1 MARSADSYR
10 AVAEAAWRWVLDQV
24 RWDAGAWI
32 PESVGGPEPVAVPEY
47 RDNGMHSGL
56 GGLAHVLAEIKL
68 SRPWTAEEQ
77 TLADAIAEQIRA
89 AIAEEENYTFFDGL
103 VSHIGV
109 LTSLGVPGSDAAVE
123 RLLELAEPDG
133 WPSSFA
139 DPDRYLPG
147 ARINDMTL
155 GTAGVL
161 LGALWARRSGVEGS
175 TRLAEQAVTVLRA
188 EAVSRPTGL
197 DWPFIPERYLIE
209 PRASMPNLSHGL
221 AGIAA
226 TLAIAGVELGRPEL
240 LAAALSGAEHLVTLT
255 VSDSE
260 GLLVPRLVPIRE
272 DSDLDPVTYNWCHG
286 PAGTSLLF
294 AALQH
299 ADVNDVAGESPVTWR
314 RRCNHSV
321 RMSGLPERLYP
332 GFWDNDG
339 RCCGTTGV
347 ADVLLDSWQSTGDQV
362 DLDFALSLAD
372 TLVERAVRDEQH
384 AYWQFI
390 EHRDEVPLLPP
401 GVGWMQGAAGIAA
414 YLFRAA
420 RVVEDGRTAATALRM
435 ENWWAALSAPD
446 LGGGEEG
453 RGARAVG

>member
-1 MARSADSYR
+1 MACSADSYR
-10 AVAEAAWRWVLDQV
+10 EVADAAWRWVLDQV
-24 RWDAGAWI
+24 RWDDGAWI
-32 PESVGGPEPVAVPEY
+32 PESVGGTGPVEVPAY

-68 SRPWTAEEQ
+68 SRPWAGEEQ
-77 TLADAIAEQIRA
+77 RLAAAMGEQIRA
-89 AIAEEENYTFFDGL
+89 AIVEEDNCTFFDGL

-109 LTSLGVPGSDAAVE
+109 LTSLGLPGSDAAVE
-123 RLLELAEPDG
+123 RLLALAEPDG
-133 WPSSFA
+133 WPSSFV
-139 DPDRYLPG
+139 DPERYLAG

-161 LGALWARRSGVEGS
+161 LGALWARRSGVEGA
-175 TRLAEQAVTVLRA
+175 TRLAEQAVAVLRT

-197 DWPFIPERYLIE
+197 DWPFIPERFMIE

-240 LAAALSGAEHLVTLT
+240 IAAAQSGAEHLVTLT
-255 VSDSE
+255 VSDNQ

-299 ADVNDVAGESPVTWR
+299 AGVDEVAGESPVTWR
-314 RRCNHSV
+314 RRCSHSV

-347 ADVLLDSWQSTGDQV
+347 ADVLLDTWQSTGDQV
-362 DLDFALSLAD
+362 DRDFALSLAD
-372 TLVERAVRDEQH
+372 TLVERAVRDGQY
-384 AYWQFI
+384 AYWRFI
-390 EHRDEVPLLPP
+390 EHRDEIPLLPP

-420 RVVEDGRTAATALRM
+420 RVVDQGRDAVPALRM
-435 ENWWAALSAPD
+435 ENWWAS
-446 LGGGEEG
+446 
-453 RGARAVG
+453 GARPRQS

>member
-1 MARSADSYR
+1 MSCVAHPYR
-10 AVAEAAWRWVLDQV
+10 EVGEAAWRWVLDQV
-24 RWDAGAWI
+24 RWDDGPWI
-32 PESVGGPEPVAVPEY
+32 PESVGTEPAEVPEQ

-56 GGLAHVLAEIKL
+56 GGLAHALAEIKL
-68 SRPWTAEEQ
+68 SRPWTPEEQ
-77 TLADAIAEQIRA
+77 TLADAMAEQIRA
-89 AIAEEENYTFFDGL
+89 AIAEDTNCTFFDGL
-103 VSHIGV
+103 VGHIGV
-109 LTSLGVPGSDAAVE
+109 LTSLGVPGAAAAVE

-133 WPSSFA
+133 WPSSFV

-161 LGALWARRSGVEGS
+161 LGALWARRSGVEGA
-175 TRLAEQAVTVLRA
+175 TRLAEQAVAVLRA
-188 EAVSRPTGL
+188 EAVSLPTGV
-197 DWPFIPERYLIE
+197 DWPFIPERFLIE

-226 TLAIAGVELGRPEL
+226 TLAIAGAELGRPDL
-240 LAAALSGAEHLVTLT
+240 PSLARSGAEHLVTLT
-255 VSDSE
+255 VGDE
-260 GLLVPRLVPIRE
+260 QGLLIPRLVPIRE

-294 AALQH
+294 AALEH
-299 ADVNDVAGESPVTWR
+299 AGVEQVAGESPVTWR
-314 RRCNHSV
+314 RRCNHTV
-321 RMSGLPERLYP
+321 RTSGLPVRLYP

-339 RCCGTTGV
+339 RCCGTAGV
-347 ADVLLDSWQSTGDQV
+347 ADVLLDSWQATGDQA
-362 DLDFALSLAD
+362 DLEFALSLAD
-372 TLVERAVRDEQH
+372 TLAERAVRDGQY

-420 RVVEDGRTAATALRM
+420 RVVDQGRAAVPALRM
-435 ENWWAALSAPD
+435 ENWWASA
-446 LGGGEEG
+446 
-453 RGARAVG
+453 ARPQPS